1 MKWNLPLT
9 LGLCVLALPI
19 RAFLAPEW
27 SVTRQDNDA
36 YLAVEAPDSKT
47 FRLGDKGVIDL
58 ETLFGTCKGKE
69 ECIVYNRFTL
79 PEDKKLGFGVGVDW
93 WFEAYLNGKKIW
105 STMTTGNGS
114 SDFAAAGNLFV
125 GDGKKGENLLAIRL
139 RRGTGTGWAFA
150 ALEKNPAIADPF
162 RPVSVTV
169 DLAATKGKIKPMN
182 AVNNGPRPERHTQSI
197 SNMRAWRAAK
207 IPYARNHDA
216 SFYSGYGGEHTVDV
230 HAIFPDFSKDPTDP
244 ASYVFAPTDKYLS
257 EIQLGGSK
265 VFYRLGSKIEHG
277 IYKYGTRVPPDF
289 KKWAV
294 VCEHIIRHYTEG
306 WANGY
311 KWDIAYWEIWNEAD
325 LSFKNKQKPTWQGTE
340 VEFLELYRTAALHL
354 KKCFPH
360 LKIGGPASFVPPWG
374 ENSFMERFLKYMTK
388 DGERVPVDFYS
399 WHLYTTNPRAFA
411 DGARQARALLDK
423 YGYTQ
428 AENILNEW
436 NYVKTF
442 DGPEWLDSLKLMVA
456 LKGAVFVS
464 AAMSTSQDAPLD
476 MLMYYDARPC
486 GMNGIFHQTFMTPR
500 KGYYSFLAWA
510 KLADLGTQVVVD
522 TQKEN
527 NFYATAATDGKGS
540 FALLL
545 TRYSEYDEQF
555 AADREVS
562 IAVKGASLWGAK
574 AYLLDETH
582 DLTEIPYR
590 TGKDG
595 TIKLTMKLNTAVY
608 IELKE
613 TNE

>member
-1 MKWNLPLT
+1 MNMKQRMAVFAGAFALSLT
-9 LGLCVLALPI
+9 AS
-19 RAFLAPEW
+19 AFLSPDWLA
-27 SVTRQDNDA
+27 TRHLDDG
-36 YLAVEAPDSKT
+36 YLMTQAPDCKA
-47 FRLGDKGVIDL
+47 FRLDDKGVIDM
-58 ETLFGTCKGKE
+58 ESLFGTCQGKE

-79 PEDKKLGFGVGVDW
+79 PEDKKLGFGIGADW

-125 GDGKKGENLLAIRL
+125 GEGKKGENLLAIRL
-139 RRGTGTGWAFA
+139 RRGTGKSWAFA
-150 ALEKNPAIADPF
+150 AAERDPAIADPF

-169 DLAATKGKIKPMN
+169 DLASAKGKIKPMN
-182 AVNNGPRPERHTQSI
+182 AVNNGPRPERHTQSV

-216 SFYSGYGGEHTVDV
+216 SFHAAYGGEHTVDV

-244 ASYVFAPTDKYLS
+244 KSYVFAPTDKYLS
-257 EIQLGGSK
+257 EIQSGGSK

-340 VEFLELYRTAALHL
+340 EEFIEFYKTAALHL
-354 KKCFPH
+354 KKRFPH
-360 LKIGGPASFVPPWG
+360 LKIGGPAAYIPPWSRG
-374 ENSFMERFLKYMTK
+374 GFYDRFMRAMREAN
-388 DGERVPVDFYS
+388 VPIDFYS
-399 WHLYTTNPRAFA
+399 WHLYTTNPHVFDSASRAV
-411 DGARQARALLDK
+411 RKLLDD
-423 YGYTQ
+423 YGYTKT
-428 AENILNEW
+428 ESILNEW

-442 DGPEWLDSLKLMVA
+442 DGPEWIDSLHHMVGIR
-456 LKGAVFVS
+456 GAVFCA
-464 AAMSTSQDAPLD
+464 AAMSASQNAPVD

-486 GMNGIFHQTFMTPR
+486 GMNGLFHQTFMTPL
-500 KGYYSFLAWA
+500 KGYYTFLAWS
-510 KLADLGTQVVVD
+510 KLVDLGTQVAVD

-527 NFYATAATDGKGS
+527 NFYATAATDGKGG
-540 FALLL
+540 FGLLL
-545 TRYSEYDEQF
+545 TRYNDNDGQF
-555 AADREVS
+555 GRDREVS
-562 IAVKGASLWGAK
+562 IAVKDASLWGAK

-608 IELKE
+608 IER
-613 TNE
+613 TAVQ